1 MEYKDLEKKSNDE
14 LKKLLFQERA
24 KLYDLRLKI
33 SVNQLKDVREVRET
47 RKTIAQIMTQLR
59 RADVKK

>member
-1 MEYKDLEKKSNDE
+1 MEYKDLEKKDNDE
-14 LKKLLFQERA
+14 LMKLLSQERA

-47 RKTIAQIMTQLR
+47 RKTIAQIMTQLK